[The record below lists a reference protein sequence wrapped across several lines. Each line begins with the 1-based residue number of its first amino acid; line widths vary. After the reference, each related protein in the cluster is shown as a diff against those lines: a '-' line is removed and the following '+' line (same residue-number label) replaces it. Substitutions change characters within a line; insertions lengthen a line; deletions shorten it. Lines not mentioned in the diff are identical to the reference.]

1 MKIKGSEKIRKI
13 FSIFHDGGIVNC
25 QIENDTLMMDVE
37 IQYLAERINPSFRK
51 FSIALTEVGSIRF
64 LTWPN
69 DLQSEPALMTDVKT
83 IFKSDLEILE
93 ANIKGGEIQ
102 IVCNQCSP
110 EFNYCGGELYFTAVS
125 AEVMDEVGK
134 SYSISELEALCKGYW
149 DEWQNDNVSHSR
161 D

>member
-1 MKIKGSEKIRKI
+1 MRAGLAVDVGFLSKLMCLDDCSCVWGFLVSNVSWWRLKRVKHMKIKGSENIREI

-51 FSIALTEVGSIRF
+51 FSITLAEVGSIRF

-69 DLQSEPALMTDVKT
+69 DLHSEPALMTDVKT

-93 ANIKGGEIQ
+93 GNIKGREIQ
-102 IVCNQCSP
+102 VICNQCSS
-110 EFNYCGGELYFTAVS
+110 EFGSV
-125 AEVMDEVGK
+125 
-134 SYSISELEALCKGYW
+134 
-149 DEWQNDNVSHSR
+149 
-161 D
+161 